1 MLGQSNVKVL
11 MGIGHPIHSH
21 DVNRCMGT
29 GCFANDTLQ
38 KKKFS
43 RFSLSPP
50 ERRLSA
56 FVQISALFQIYI
68 ADMSRH
74 LHHLTKCP
82 FEVKKERAERTVF
95 KAQKSSILE
104 CVYC

>member
-38 KKKFS
+38 KK
-43 RFSLSPP
+43 
-50 ERRLSA
+50 
-56 FVQISALFQIYI
+56 V
-68 ADMSRH
+68 
-74 LHHLTKCP
+74 
-82 FEVKKERAERTVF
+82 
-95 KAQKSSILE
+95 
-104 CVYC
+104 